1 MGLKEMSDEQVAELT
16 LELQSRLVR
25 AIGGDRMVARTDRAP
40 LAVNVALVLAS
51 LTASLVAFSAYDDK
65 SAAALLDSIGAAR
78 EVKMRDIVE
87 QFGYGTIK
95 MRGAGRKD

>member
-1 MGLKEMSDEQVAELT
+1 MGLKEMSDEQVAGLT

-25 AIGGDRMVARTDRAP
+25 AIGGDRTLARTDRAA

-78 EVKMRDIVE
+78 EVKMRDIVG
-87 QFGYGTIK
+87 QFGYGTMAVK
-95 MRGAGRKD
+95 RAGRRD